1 MKLLSTP
8 FCVILLLGMI
18 GCADPD
24 PAQMSEADLRATAE
38 VIHDA
43 VITIDTH
50 VDIPLDFAT
59 ESVDPL
65 NSVRQVN
72 LENMRAGGLDAAFFV
87 VFVGQTE
94 RTPENYAQA
103 KADATTKFDAI
114 HRMTDEMYPDLIEL
128 AYSADDVER
137 IRASGKL
144 VAAIGIE
151 NGYVI
156 GTDLSL
162 VEHYYDLG
170 ARYIT
175 LSHGG
180 HNDIADSSRPRPE
193 FGDEKSEHDGISE
206 FGERVIAEMNRLGI
220 MVDVSHVSKAS
231 ALDAIR
237 LSRAPVIASHS
248 NTSAINEHFRNMD
261 DETLLAIKD
270 SGGVMQATTLAEF
283 VKGLTPEQQA
293 ATDELLEEYEL
304 KRLSDSLSL
313 SADERGKIMAHL
325 REIGYADVG
334 DFIDHV
340 DHAVD
345 LIGIDHVG
353 LSSDFGGGGG
363 VVDWFDAG
371 ETFNVTL
378 ELVRRGY
385 SRDDIEKLWGG
396 NLLRVWREVEAVAAE
411 SGQLQTDGG
420 PNIILIIGD
429 DMGVETLASYGLG
442 ENLPKTAALDELARE
457 GVRFNN
463 FWAQPVC
470 SPTRA
475 TLMTGRYGFRTG
487 IGRPVAQG
495 EMPAPPEKPAWA
507 PAESKDHSYPYNAS
521 AADRALPRPF
531 QRLDRSPESGRLRS
545 FRRADGRWPGILFR
559 LEQSRQR

>member
-1 MKLLSTP
+1 
-8 FCVILLLGMI
+8 
-18 GCADPD
+18 
-24 PAQMSEADLRATAE
+24 
-38 VIHDA
+38 
-43 VITIDTH
+43 
-50 VDIPLDFAT
+50 
-59 ESVDPL
+59 
-65 NSVRQVN
+65 
-72 LENMRAGGLDAAFFV
+72 MRSGGLDAAFFI

-103 KADATTKFDAI
+103 KSDAMTKFDAI

-156 GTDLSL
+156 GKDLSL
-162 VEHYYDLG
+162 VERYYDLG

-180 HNDIADSSRPRPE
+180 HNDISDSSRQRPE
-193 FGDEKSEHDGISE
+193 FGDEESEHDGISE
-206 FGERVIAEMNRLGI
+206 FGEQVIAEMNRLGI
-220 MVDVSHVSKAS
+220 MVDVSHISKAA

-248 NTSAINEHFRNMD
+248 NTTAVRDHFRNMD
-261 DETLLAIKD
+261 DETLLAIKE
-270 SGGVMQATTLAEF
+270 SGGVMQAVALAEF

-293 ATDELLEEYEL
+293 ASDELLENYGI
-304 KRLSDSLSL
+304 KRLGDSFSL
-313 SADERGKIMAHL
+313 SADERSKIIEGL

-363 VVDWFDAG
+363 IVDWLNAG
-371 ETFNVTL
+371 ETLNVTL

-385 SRDDIEKLWGG
+385 SQDDIEKLWGG
-396 NLLRVWREVEAVAAE
+396 NLLRVWRQVEKIAAE
-411 SGQLQTDGG
+411 SG
-420 PNIILIIGD
+420 
-429 DMGVETLASYGLG
+429 
-442 ENLPKTAALDELARE
+442 
-457 GVRFNN
+457 
-463 FWAQPVC
+463 
-470 SPTRA
+470 
-475 TLMTGRYGFRTG
+475 
-487 IGRPVAQG
+487 
-495 EMPAPPEKPAWA
+495 
-507 PAESKDHSYPYNAS
+507 
-521 AADRALPRPF
+521 
-531 QRLDRSPESGRLRS
+531 
-545 FRRADGRWPGILFR
+545 
-559 LEQSRQR
+559 

>member
-1 MKLLSTP
+1 MKPRSIPL
-8 FCVILLLGMI
+8 CVILLLAMI
-18 GCADPD
+18 GCADTD
-24 PAQMSEADLRATAE
+24 PAQMSEADLRATGE

-43 VITIDTH
+43 VITIDSH
-50 VDIPLDFAT
+50 DDISFDFAT

-65 NSVRQVN
+65 NGVRQVN
-72 LENMRAGGLDAAFFV
+72 LEKMRAGGLDVGFFI

-103 KADATTKFDAI
+103 KTDAMTKFDAI
-114 HRMTDEMYPDLIEL
+114 HRMVDEMYPDLIEL
-128 AYSADDVER
+128 AYSADDVAR
-137 IRASGKL
+137 IHSSGKL

-156 GTDLSL
+156 GNDLSL
-162 VEHYYDLG
+162 LQRYHELG

-180 HNDIADSSRPRPE
+180 HNDISDSSRPRPE
-193 FGDEKSEHDGISE
+193 FGDEESEHDGISA

-220 MVDVSHVSKAS
+220 MVDVSHVSKAA

-248 NTSAINEHFRNMD
+248 NTRAVRDHFRNMD
-261 DETLLAIKD
+261 DETLLALKNN
-270 SGGVMQATTLAEF
+270 GGVTQATALAVF
-283 VKGLTPEQQA
+283 VKALTPEQQE
-293 ATDELLEEYEL
+293 ATSELLADFGLE
-304 KRLSDSLSL
+304 RLRDALSL
-313 SADERGKIMAHL
+313 HADERGEIMTRL

-353 LSSDFGGGGG
+353 LSSDFDGGGGI
-363 VVDWFDAG
+363 VDWFDAS
-371 ETFNVTL
+371 ETLNVTL

-411 SGQLQTDGG
+411 S
-420 PNIILIIGD
+420 
-429 DMGVETLASYGLG
+429 
-442 ENLPKTAALDELARE
+442 R
-457 GVRFNN
+457 
-463 FWAQPVC
+463 
-470 SPTRA
+470 
-475 TLMTGRYGFRTG
+475 
-487 IGRPVAQG
+487 
-495 EMPAPPEKPAWA
+495 
-507 PAESKDHSYPYNAS
+507 
-521 AADRALPRPF
+521 
-531 QRLDRSPESGRLRS
+531 
-545 FRRADGRWPGILFR
+545 
-559 LEQSRQR
+559 

>member
-8 FCVILLLGMI
+8 FCVILLLGMV

-24 PAQMSEADLRATAE
+24 SAQMSEADLRATAE

-50 VDIPLDFAT
+50 VDIPFEFAT
-59 ESVDPL
+59 ESVVPL
-65 NSVRQVN
+65 NSVSQVN
-72 LENMRAGGLDAAFFV
+72 LENMRTGGLDVAFFIV
-87 VFVGQTE
+87 HVNQTE

-103 KADATTKFDAI
+103 KTDAMTKFDAI
-114 HRMTDEMYPDLIEL
+114 HRMADEMYPDLIEL

-137 IRASGKL
+137 IHASGKL

-162 VEHYYDLG
+162 LERYHELG

-180 HNDIADSSRPRPE
+180 HNDISDSSRPRPE
-193 FGDEKSEHDGISE
+193 FGDEESEHDGISA

-220 MVDVSHVSKAS
+220 MVDVSHISKA
-231 ALDAIR
+231 AVLDAIR

-248 NTSAINEHFRNMD
+248 NTSALTDHFRNMD

-270 SGGVMQATTLAEF
+270 SGGVMQATALPVF
-283 VKGLTPEQQA
+283 VKTLTPEQQE
-293 ATDELLEEYEL
+293 ATSELLGNYEL
-304 KRLSDSLSL
+304 ERLRDALSL
-313 SADERGKIMAHL
+313 SADERGKIMTRL

-353 LSSDFGGGGG
+353 LSSDFDGGGGI
-363 VVDWFDAG
+363 VDWFDAG

-385 SRDDIEKLWGG
+385 SQDDIEKLWGG
-396 NLLRVWREVEAVAAE
+396 NLLRVWREVEEVAAE
-411 SGQLQTDGG
+411 SG
-420 PNIILIIGD
+420 
-429 DMGVETLASYGLG
+429 
-442 ENLPKTAALDELARE
+442 
-457 GVRFNN
+457 
-463 FWAQPVC
+463 
-470 SPTRA
+470 
-475 TLMTGRYGFRTG
+475 
-487 IGRPVAQG
+487 
-495 EMPAPPEKPAWA
+495 
-507 PAESKDHSYPYNAS
+507 
-521 AADRALPRPF
+521 
-531 QRLDRSPESGRLRS
+531 
-545 FRRADGRWPGILFR
+545 
-559 LEQSRQR
+559 

>member
-1 MKLLSTP
+1 MEESQDDKASKEPRKVQLQSTP

-24 PAQMSEADLRATAE
+24 PAQMSEADLRATADA
-38 VIHDA
+38 IHDA
-43 VITIDTH
+43 VITIDSH
-50 VDIPLDFAT
+50 VDIPFDFAT

-72 LENMRAGGLDAAFFV
+72 LDNMRAGGLDAAFFI

-103 KADATTKFDAI
+103 KTDAMTNFDAI

-144 VAAIGIE
+144 VAVIGIE

-162 VEHYYDLG
+162 LERYHELG

-180 HNDIADSSRPRPE
+180 HNDISDSSRPRPE
-193 FGDEKSEHDGISE
+193 FGDEESEHGGISE

-220 MVDVSHVSKAS
+220 MVDVSHISKAA
-231 ALDAIR
+231 ALEAIR

-248 NTSAINEHFRNMD
+248 NTRAVRDHFRNMD
-261 DETLLAIKD
+261 DETLLALKD
-270 SGGVMQATTLAEF
+270 SGGVMQAVATAAF
-283 VKGLTPEQQA
+283 VKDLTPEQQEA
-293 ATDELLEEYEL
+293 AAKVLEDYEL
-304 KRLSDSLSL
+304 ERLSDSLSL
-313 SADERGKIMAHL
+313 SADERGKIMARL

-363 VVDWFDAG
+363 VVGWFDAG
-371 ETFNVTL
+371 ETINVTL
-378 ELVRRGY
+378 ELLQRGY
-385 SRDDIEKLWGG
+385 RQDDIEKLWGG

-411 SGQLQTDGG
+411 SSSST
-420 PNIILIIGD
+420 
-429 DMGVETLASYGLG
+429 VS
-442 ENLPKTAALDELARE
+442 LAR
-457 GVRFNN
+457 GPADRR
-463 FWAQPVC
+463 
-470 SPTRA
+470 TRRS
-475 TLMTGRYGFRTG
+475 T
-487 IGRPVAQG
+487 
-495 EMPAPPEKPAWA
+495 E
-507 PAESKDHSYPYNAS
+507 NAS
-521 AADRALPRPF
+521 
-531 QRLDRSPESGRLRS
+531 
-545 FRRADGRWPGILFR
+545 
-559 LEQSRQR
+559 